1 MTLRSE
7 DPAPRRHDHPAPAA
21 VQPADTAA
29 LAAQG
34 IAAALLP
41 LTQAP
46 AFRNQ
51 LLLQLARSLRHT
63 LAEGHHPATT
73 TRERID
79 RSIAQAMATILP
91 PGSPAE
97 QIADLRMYA
106 HLTLSECADLLDR
119 PRLQLLQL
127 WRPTRRLLFRWVRSN
142 LSRRSVPPPTVPD

>member
-1 MTLRSE
+1 MPPKGR
-7 DPAPRRHDHPAPAA
+7 APRQTDLAASAA
-21 VQPADTAA
+21 VQPIDAA
-29 LAAQG
+29 TLAAQG
-34 IAAALLP
+34 ITAALLP

-46 AFRNQ
+46 EFRNQ

-63 LAEGHHPATT
+63 LADELHPATT

-79 RSIAQAMATILP
+79 RSIARAMATILP

-97 QIADLRMYA
+97 QIADLRLFA

-119 PRLQLLQL
+119 PRCQVLQM

-142 LSRRSVPPPTVPD
+142 LCRRAIPQPPGAE